1 MFLFSFIFAF
11 NRRIE
16 ALKEAENIDHGVG
29 LPEWRLTLCL
39 LVSWIVTFLVCAK
52 GVQTSGK
59 ASYFLA
65 IFPYVILFAILI
77 RSVTLEGAGQGILY
91 FISPRWEKLKEAKV
105 WYFAVTQCF
114 FSLNIGFGSV
124 TMYASYNN
132 FRHNINV

>member
-1 MFLFSFIFAF
+1 MFS
-11 NRRIE
+11 NRPFRIDV
-16 ALKEAENIDHGVG
+16 LKESASIDEGIG
-29 LPEWRLTLCL
+29 APEWRLTVCL
-39 LVSWIVTFLVCAK
+39 LVSWLITFFVCAK

-65 IFPYVILFAILI
+65 LFPYVILVAMLI
-77 RSVTLEGAGQGILY
+77 RSVTLDGAADGILY
-91 FISPRWEKLKEAKV
+91 FVKPRWEKLADANV

-124 TMYASYNN
+124 TMYASYND